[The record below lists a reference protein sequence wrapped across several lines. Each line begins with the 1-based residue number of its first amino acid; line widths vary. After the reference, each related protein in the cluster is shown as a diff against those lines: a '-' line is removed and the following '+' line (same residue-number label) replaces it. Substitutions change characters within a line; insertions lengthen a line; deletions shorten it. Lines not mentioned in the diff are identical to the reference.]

1 MGIGPYGGTGN
12 PSPAGGRADVG
23 IGPYGGA
30 LLTALGLAFGV
41 CVLFFGA
48 LFLRARSV
56 SLTAVVDRF
65 FPDRPAK
72 LLGCGLLFGLCC
84 LLGLL
89 LGVFRAGGLRAWFRR
104 VAGSRL
110 HRAAALA
117 ALTGVLLLLLGSA
130 WLGRDRSPTP
140 IRLNEVCCANWSLRP
155 DPDNGEYAD
164 YLELI
169 NTGDEAVD
177 LGGYFISD
185 SAKKR
190 GRFRLPSLT
199 LEPGACLLL
208 WADGAGTSGQQG
220 GKNLHLNFS
229 LEPGETVW
237 LSSPRG
243 VLLDY
248 VTVPDWYQNISLSRK
263 DGAWV
268 LAKGSPGEFNDWSAR
283 YTPPTLEAPVLS
295 LASGFYSEPQT
306 LTITAPA
313 GCAVRYSLD
322 GSVPTVYSP
331 LYEGP
336 LTLTDLSAEPNRVVS
351 QPNTTTDRSGAVTEP
366 VDKGTVLRAVAF
378 DESGA
383 CSETVTAVY
392 FIGDFSAYRGSAVL
406 SIVAAPADLFGNYG
420 ICVTGLDYDLWL
432 ESGKEGLAPWPMFN
446 RRGRGT
452 ERAAALQLFD
462 KEQSLLTEESCGL
475 RVQGDSSRNRPLK
488 RFRLIA
494 RELYGGSETFS
505 EEIFPAGLSH
515 SFTTRQDSKD
525 VMAHALLANR
535 GLGGQAAVKANVF
548 LNGEFYYTCFLRER
562 YDAQYFLTYFGVNPE
577 ELILIDD
584 DALDRG
590 TEADYAAYRA
600 LMDFIAESDCSDP
613 AVYAE
618 VCKQIDPESF
628 AAFVAANLYLNN
640 SDWSVYKDCK
650 LWRARSAGGEG
661 VLDGRWRWLIYDMD
675 AVYWTLDFF
684 GDAPRAS
691 YDLFLYP
698 ASGTDRPFLEMPVF
712 RELLRSPDFRDVFA
726 RVWLELMNADC
737 AYERW
742 ERLQQENGYDT
753 EFFSEF
759 LAERPQY
766 AVDILIR
773 HIVPEGTAC
782 ALTVGLSDPAG
793 GAVKVGVTAP
803 TFQDG
808 SWTGAWVTGVTL
820 NLTAEPA
827 EGWRFVRWEGSA
839 EGTEAT
845 ASFVPSGD
853 TEVIAM
859 FEQISPLQPQK

>member
-1 MGIGPYGGTGN
+1 MGIGPYGVGGRLVVRRRADVGIGPYGIGGRLGFGRRADVGIGPYGGTGD

-263 DGAWV
+263 EA
-268 LAKGSPGEFNDWSAR
+268 
-283 YTPPTLEAPVLS
+283 TLEEHP
-295 LASGFYSEPQT
+295 E
-306 LTITAPA
+306 I
-313 GCAVRYSLD
+313 
-322 GSVPTVYSP
+322 
-331 LYEGP
+331 
-336 LTLTDLSAEPNRVVS
+336 AE
-351 QPNTTTDRSGAVTEP
+351 Q
-366 VDKGTVLRAVAF
+366 
-378 DESGA
+378 
-383 CSETVTAVY
+383 
-392 FIGDFSAYRGSAVL
+392 I
-406 SIVAAPADLFGNYG
+406 AAEKA
-420 ICVTGLDYDLWL
+420 
-432 ESGKEGLAPWPMFN
+432 EKE
-446 RRGRGT
+446 RIYQ
-452 ERAAALQLFD
+452 ERKA
-462 KEQSLLTEESCGL
+462 
-475 RVQGDSSRNRPLK
+475 
-488 RFRLIA
+488 A
-494 RELYGGSETFS
+494 RE
-505 EEIFPAGLSH
+505 
-515 SFTTRQDSKD
+515 
-525 VMAHALLANR
+525 N
-535 GLGGQAAVKANVF
+535 AA
-548 LNGEFYYTCFLRER
+548 
-562 YDAQYFLTYFGVNPE
+562 Q
-577 ELILIDD
+577 
-584 DALDRG
+584 
-590 TEADYAAYRA
+590 
-600 LMDFIAESDCSDP
+600 
-613 AVYAE
+613 
-618 VCKQIDPESF
+618 
-628 AAFVAANLYLNN
+628 
-640 SDWSVYKDCK
+640 
-650 LWRARSAGGEG
+650 
-661 VLDGRWRWLIYDMD
+661 
-675 AVYWTLDFF
+675 
-684 GDAPRAS
+684 
-691 YDLFLYP
+691 
-698 ASGTDRPFLEMPVF
+698 
-712 RELLRSPDFRDVFA
+712 
-726 RVWLELMNADC
+726 NA
-737 AYERW
+737 
-742 ERLQQENGYDT
+742 
-753 EFFSEF
+753 
-759 LAERPQY
+759 AERKP
-766 AVDILIR
+766 R
-773 HIVPEGTAC
+773 P
-782 ALTVGLSDPAG
+782 
-793 GAVKVGVTAP
+793 
-803 TFQDG
+803 
-808 SWTGAWVTGVTL
+808 
-820 NLTAEPA
+820 
-827 EGWRFVRWEGSA
+827 WRPRS
-839 EGTEAT
+839 
-845 ASFVPSGD
+845 
-853 TEVIAM
+853 
-859 FEQISPLQPQK
+859 